1 MTVATARPM
10 VVENG
15 AVMVRFTWRVLALA
29 LFMSSTAQA
38 AAGIHQG
45 TDTASGPLPPNSQRP
60 DFGLDRFSVRMS
72 GGFASLGLRG
82 GTEFELWLSKHVGVA
97 GSASALKRYGLFGAS
112 SRALYGGL
120 GLSVRGRAHRRGYV
134 VGVLTAGYANVH
146 SQGGCLSGGGCGARH
161 QGEALGME
169 GAVGWVGH
177 PTQSNF
183 QMGASGR
190 LLVLPAS
197 LGDGFSVIFP
207 SLNIEFGLGF

>member
-1 MTVATARPM
+1 M

-15 AVMVRFTWRVLALA
+15 GMMVRFTWRVLALA

-38 AAGIHQG
+38 AAGIQQG
-45 TDTASGPLPPNSQRP
+45 TVTAARPLPPNSQRP

-72 GGFASLGLRG
+72 AGFATLGLRG

-112 SRALYGGL
+112 STALQGGL
-120 GLSVRGRAHRRGYV
+120 GLSVRGKAHQGYV

-146 SQGGCLSGGGCGARH
+146 SQGGCLGGGGCGARH

-183 QMGASGR
+183 QVGASGR

-197 LGDGFSVIFP
+197 FGDGFGVIFP
-207 SLNIEFGLGF
+207 SFNIEFGLGF